1 MKHLCSCDEAVGAD
15 GLSALI
21 TQDARDLKLVMEYL
35 GPGNYVAQDLKRCK
49 LAVDD
54 LLTTIEVA
62 GLCQLAPD
70 DDADHARALS
80 HLTENIR
87 VRSCAKYATHQ
98 AQLLE
103 DAVAPNRENAKDLQ
117 RSLKSAFRSGRATTE
132 PPADLM
138 AGDRRQRTASP
149 VVASS
154 GRIRSLQLKRTAD
167 AAYPSIPF
175 TKIL

>member
-1 MKHLCSCDEAVGAD
+1 M
-15 GLSALI
+15 
-21 TQDARDLKLVMEYL
+21 KLVMEYL
-35 GPGNYVAQDLKRCK
+35 GPENHVMQDLKRAK

-54 LLTTIEVA
+54 LLTTMEVA
-62 GLCQLAPD
+62 GLCQLD
-70 DDADHARALS
+70 DDADQTRALQ
-80 HLTENIR
+80 HLTENTR

-132 PPADLM
+132 PPVDQI
-138 AGDRRQRTASP
+138 AGNRRQRTASP

-154 GRIRSLQLKRTAD
+154 GRIRSLPLQPQTLCSGAGV
-167 AAYPSIPF
+167 
-175 TKIL
+175 